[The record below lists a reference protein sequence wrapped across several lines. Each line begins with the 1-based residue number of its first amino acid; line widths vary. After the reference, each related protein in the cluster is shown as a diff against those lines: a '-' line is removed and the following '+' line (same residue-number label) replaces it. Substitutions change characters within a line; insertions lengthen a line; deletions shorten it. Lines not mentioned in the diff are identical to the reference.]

1 MGHPAVDYRIGL
13 TNMSQDSGEWKSVA
27 WQQFLIARKELLARY
42 EEAHV
47 HARGQAV
54 AAHHGVVG
62 EAAVREWLARFLPKR
77 YGVTS
82 GFVKSQD
89 PKSAMT
95 SHFDVIIYEQLEA
108 PILWTESNK
117 DKSELGLS
125 RVIPAEHVR
134 AIIEVKSAL
143 SRKTMRDAIDKLD
156 ELRPLMLGMNVP
168 NERYPKYLPINT
180 ILSMLFFE
188 LRAADAK
195 DSEVLELVRD
205 FETIRVFYGPVVL
218 RGEGLHPDYTG
229 KFEKLRST
237 EPMMPI
243 FSPEKGMLS
252 GYAHSGSRE
261 SGAGHILANLMWGD
275 VNFSGFAFDLLA
287 LLNGTFRP
295 GFGSSFH
302 GFDFGGV

>member
-1 MGHPAVDYRIGL
+1 
-13 TNMSQDSGEWKSVA
+13 MSQEASKWKSAA

-42 EEAHV
+42 DEALV
-47 HARGQAV
+47 HAKGQAV
-54 AAHHGVVG
+54 VTHHGVVG
-62 EAAVREWLARFLPKR
+62 EAAVRDWLAHFLPKR

-82 GFVKSQD
+82 GFIKSQD

-95 SHFDVIIYEQLEA
+95 SHFDVIVYEQLEA

-117 DKSELGLS
+117 DKSEHGLS

-134 AIIEVKSAL
+134 AVIEVKSAL

-156 ELRPLMLGMNVP
+156 ELRPLMLGMNTP
-168 NERYPKYLPINT
+168 GERYPKYLPVNA

-188 LRAADAK
+188 LRAADAG
-195 DSEVLELVRD
+195 DREVLELVRD

-229 KFEKLRST
+229 KFQRLRT
-237 EPMMPI
+237 NEPAAPT
-243 FSPEKGMLS
+243 FDAEKGMLR
-252 GYAHSGSRE
+252 GIAHSGSRQFG
-261 SGAGHILANLMWGD
+261 SSHILADLEWGD
-275 VNFSGFAFDLLA
+275 VNFSHFAFDLLA

-302 GFDFGGV
+302 GIDLSGK